1 MIPRPAIRRLKANS
15 KKIEH
20 RNIKL
25 ESIEQERLE
34 MGLDLF
40 DSHSHLDVPEFEH
53 DRSAVVSRAQAEG
66 VRQQLLPA
74 VAFAGWSN
82 LKDVCA
88 QYSGLY
94 PAYGLHPMYLASHR
108 PEHIPALRTWLETEK
123 PNAVGECGLDFFVEG
138 LDAEQQRFY
147 FIEQLKLAREFKL
160 PVVVHARRAV
170 DEVLASIKKI
180 GSVRGVI
187 HSYSGSEEQAR
198 QLFKLGFS
206 LGIGGPVTY
215 DRAQRLRRLV
225 TSMPIEFLLL
235 ETDSPDQ
242 PNADH
247 RGQRNEPARLI
258 DVLKVVAQLRKQ
270 PEQEIARYTTAN
282 AEAMFL
288 K

>member
-1 MIPRPAIRRLKANS
+1 LKAS
-15 KKIEH
+15 LKKIEQ
-20 RNIKL
+20 
-25 ESIEQERLE
+25 ESIEQQRLV
-34 MGLDLF
+34 MGLNLF
-40 DSHSHLDVPEFEH
+40 DSHSHLDAPEFEH
-53 DRSAVVSRAQAEG
+53 DRSAVVARAQAEG
-66 VRQQLLPA
+66 VKQQLLPA
-74 VAFAGWSN
+74 VEFASWSN

-108 PEHIPALRTWLETEK
+108 PEHIPALRTWIETEK

-147 FIEQLKLAREFKL
+147 FIEQLKLAREFEL
-160 PVVVHARRAV
+160 PVVIHARRAV
-170 DEVLASIKKI
+170 DEVLARIKKI

-187 HSYSGSEEQAR
+187 HSFSGSEEQAR

-206 LGIGGPVTY
+206 LGIGGPITY

-242 PNADH
+242 PNADY

-258 DVLKVVAQLRKQ
+258 DVLKVVAELREQ
-270 PEQEIARYTTAN
+270 SEQEIASATTAN
-282 AEAMFL
+282 AEALFQR
-288 K
+288 